1 MISAASRPSV
11 ERPTAVGEVVGAV
24 ERAVAAG
31 RGVRVAGSG
40 HSFTA
45 AVLTDGTLLSLDRMG
60 ALLDAD
66 PRSGLV
72 RVEAGIRLHALSQ
85 ALAEHGL
92 AMPNLGDIDEQ
103 SIAGAIST
111 ATHGTGVTLR
121 NVSAQVR
128 ALRLVTAARR
138 WSSTST
144 AARTCSRRASRSA
157 RSGSSPRSRCRRCR
171 PSRCAASTRRC
182 ALAEV
187 LDGLDERVDGH
198 RHFEF
203 FVFPHADSA
212 LTRTND
218 VVDEP
223 PRPRPQW
230 RAWVDDILLA
240 NRAFQL
246 ACVIGRAFP
255 RAIPSLN
262 RLVTRLSGTS
272 TRVDRSDRIFA
283 SPRLVRF
290 TEMEYALPRAVAAD
304 AVRAI
309 KATAERYAINFPIE
323 VRFVAPDDALL
334 SPAHQRETVYVAV
347 HAFKGMEWEPY
358 FRAVEAI
365 ADEHGGRPHW
375 GKRHFQTAATL
386 APRYPEWERFATVR
400 APPRPGRRVLERLHR
415 SGVGARR
422 GLTAGARSAARRKQ
436 HHRGEGS
443 DRWPG
448 CAPSSSGVCAS
459 LHKPRVFRNT
469 SVLAESRVL
478 H

>member
-1 MISAASRPSV
+1 MWTNWAGDQRCEPAVV
-11 ERPTAVGEVVGAV
+11 ERPSAVGEVVGAV

-31 RGVRVAGSG
+31 RCVRVAGAG
-40 HSFTA
+40 HSFTGA
-45 AVLTDGTLLSLDRMG
+45 ALTDGSLLSLDRMG

-66 PRSGLV
+66 RSSGLV
-72 RVEAGIRLHALSQ
+72 RVEAGIRLHALSE

-128 ALRLVTAARR
+128 ALRLVTGAGEVLDVDGGDELLAARVAVGALGIVTEVTLQTVPAFTLR
-138 WSSTST
+138 GVD
-144 AARTCSRRASRSA
+144 APA
-157 RSGSSPRSRCRRCR
+157 P
-171 PSRCAASTRRC
+171 
-182 ALAEV
+182 LAEV
-187 LDGLDERVDGH
+187 LDGLGARVDGH

-218 VVDEP
+218 VVDESP
-223 PRPRPQW
+223 QPRPAW
-230 RAWVDDILLA
+230 RAWVDDVLLA

-246 ACVIGRAFP
+246 ACVIGRALP
-255 RAIPSLN
+255 AAIPTLN

-290 TEMEYALPRAVAAD
+290 TEMEYAMPRAAAAD

-309 KATAERYAINFPIE
+309 KSAAEGYAINFPIE

-334 SPAHQRETVYVAV
+334 SPAHERETVYVAV
-347 HAFKGMEWEPY
+347 HAFKGMAWEPY
-358 FRAVEAI
+358 FRAVEVI
-365 ADEHGGRPHW
+365 ADAHGGRPHW

-386 APRYPEWERFATVR
+386 APRYPGWGRFAAVR
-400 APPRPGRRVLERLHR
+400 ERLDPDGVFANAYTDRVL
-415 SGVGARR
+415 GPIDA
-422 GLTAGARSAARRKQ
+422 AAR
-436 HHRGEGS
+436 
-443 DRWPG
+443 
-448 CAPSSSGVCAS
+448 AAAS
-459 LHKPRVFRNT
+459 
-469 SVLAESRVL
+469 
-478 H
+478 

>member
-1 MISAASRPSV
+1 MWSNWAGDQRCEPAAV
-11 ERPTAVGEVVGAV
+11 ERPSGVGEVAGAV

-31 RGVRVAGSG
+31 RGGRVAGPG

-45 AVLTDGTLLSLDRMG
+45 AALTDGTLLSLDRMV

-66 PRSGLV
+66 PSSGLV
-72 RVEAGIRLHALSQ
+72 RVEAGIRLHALSR

-103 SIAGAIST
+103 SVAGAIST
-111 ATHGTGVTLR
+111 ATHGTGAQLP

-128 ALRLVTAARR
+128 ALRLVTARG
-138 WSSTST
+138 TVVDVDGGEDLL
-144 AARTCSRRASRSA
+144 AARVAVGALGVVTEVTLQAV
-157 RSGSSPRSRCRRCR
+157 
-171 PSRCAASTRRC
+171 AAFPLRGID
-182 ALAEV
+182 APVAPAEV
-187 LDGLDERVDGH
+187 LDGLDQRFDTH

-218 VVDEP
+218 IVDEP
-223 PRPRPQW
+223 AHPRPQW

-240 NRAFQL
+240 NRAFEL

-262 RLVTRLSGTS
+262 RFVTRLSGTS
-272 TRVDRSDRIFA
+272 TRVERSDRIFA

-309 KATAERYAINFPIE
+309 KATAERHAINFPIE
-323 VRFVAPDDALL
+323 VRFVAPDGALL
-334 SPAHQRETVYVAV
+334 SPAHHRETVYIAV
-347 HAFKGMEWEPY
+347 HAFKGMAWEPY
-358 FRAVEAI
+358 FRAVEAV

-386 APRYPEWERFATVR
+386 APRYPEWERFAAVR
-400 APPRPGRRVLERLHR
+400 ARLDPDGVFSNAYTDRVL
-415 SGVGARR
+415 GTAR
-422 GLTAGARSAARRKQ
+422 AA
-436 HHRGEGS
+436 
-443 DRWPG
+443 
-448 CAPSSSGVCAS
+448 V
-459 LHKPRVFRNT
+459 
-469 SVLAESRVL
+469 
-478 H
+478 

>member
-1 MISAASRPSV
+1 MWTNWAGDQRCEPGTV
-11 ERPTAVGEVVGAV
+11 ERPAAVGEVVGAV
-24 ERAVAAG
+24 ERAVTAG

-40 HSFTA
+40 HSFTPT
-45 AVLTDGTLLSLDRMG
+45 VLTDGTLVTLDRMG
-60 ALLDAD
+60 RVLDAD
-66 PRSGLV
+66 PSSGLV
-72 RVEAGIRLHALSQ
+72 RVEAGIRLHALSE
-85 ALAEHGL
+85 ALARHGL
-92 AMPNLGDIDEQ
+92 AMLNLGDIDEQ

-111 ATHGTGVTLR
+111 ATHGTGATLR

-128 ALRLVTAARR
+128 ALRLVRADGRVVDVDGGEELLAARVALGALGIVTEVTLQAVPAFTLR
-138 WSSTST
+138 GVD
-144 AARTCSRRASRSA
+144 A
-157 RSGSSPRSRCRRCR
+157 PV
-171 PSRCAASTRRC
+171 
-182 ALAEV
+182 ALAKV
-187 LDGLDERVDGH
+187 LDGLAERVDGH

-212 LTRTND
+212 LTRTNEI
-218 VVDEP
+218 VDEP
-223 PRPRPQW
+223 PRPRPRW
-230 RAWVDDILLA
+230 RAWVDDILLG
-240 NRAFQL
+240 NRAFEL
-246 ACVIGRAFP
+246 ACIIGRAFP
-255 RAIPSLN
+255 LAIPSLN

-272 TRVDRSDRIFA
+272 TRVERSDRIFA

-386 APRYPEWERFATVR
+386 APRYPEWERFAAIR
-400 APPRPGRRVLERLHR
+400 ARFDPDGVFSNAYTDRVL
-415 SGVGARR
+415 GA
-422 GLTAGARSAARRKQ
+422 ADGA
-436 HHRGEGS
+436 
-443 DRWPG
+443 
-448 CAPSSSGVCAS
+448 V
-459 LHKPRVFRNT
+459 
-469 SVLAESRVL
+469 
-478 H
+478 

>member
-1 MISAASRPSV
+1 MWSNWAGDQRCEPAAV
-11 ERPTAVGEVVGAV
+11 ERPATVEQVVGAV
-24 ERAVAAG
+24 ERALAAR

-45 AVLTDGTLLSLDRMG
+45 AALTDGTLLSLDRMG
-60 ALLDAD
+60 ALLNAD
-66 PRSGLV
+66 PSSGLV
-72 RVEAGIRLHALSQ
+72 RAEAGIRLQALSR
-85 ALAEHGL
+85 ALAQHGL

-103 SIAGAIST
+103 SVAGAIAT
-111 ATHGTGVTLR
+111 ATHGTGVTLP

-128 ALRLVTAARR
+128 ALRLVTARGTVVDVAGGEELL
-138 WSSTST
+138 
-144 AARTCSRRASRSA
+144 AARVAVGALGVVTEVTLQTVPAFTLRGVDA
-157 RSGSSPRSRCRRCR
+157 PV
-171 PSRCAASTRRC
+171 

-187 LDGLDERVDGH
+187 LDGLEDRVATH

-203 FVFPHADSA
+203 FVFPHADTA
-212 LTRTND
+212 LTRTNEI
-218 VVDEP
+218 VDEP

-255 RAIPSLN
+255 GAIPSLN

-334 SPAHQRETVYVAV
+334 SPAHRRETVYLAV
-347 HAFKGMEWEPY
+347 HAFRGMAWEPY

-365 ADEHGGRPHW
+365 TDEHGGRPHW

-386 APRYPEWERFATVR
+386 APRYPEWERFAAVR
-400 APPRPGRRVLERLHR
+400 ARFDPGGVFSNAYTDRVLGPV
-415 SGVGARR
+415 GV
-422 GLTAGARSAARRKQ
+422 
-436 HHRGEGS
+436 
-443 DRWPG
+443 
-448 CAPSSSGVCAS
+448 
-459 LHKPRVFRNT
+459 
-469 SVLAESRVL
+469 
-478 H
+478 

>member
-1 MISAASRPSV
+1 MWTNWAGDQRCEPATV
-11 ERPTAVGEVVGAV
+11 ERPAAVGEVVGAV

-31 RGVRVAGSG
+31 RCVRVAGSG
-40 HSFTA
+40 HSFTGA
-45 AVLTDGTLLSLDRMG
+45 ALTDGALVRLDRMS

-66 PRSGLV
+66 PATGLI
-72 RVEAGIRLHALSQ
+72 RVEAGITLHALSQ

-103 SIAGAIST
+103 SIAGSIST
-111 ATHGTGVTLR
+111 ATHGTGVTLP
-121 NVSAQVR
+121 NLSAQVR
-128 ALRLVTAARR
+128 ALRLVTAAGDVLELDGGEDLL
-138 WSSTST
+138 
-144 AARTCSRRASRSA
+144 AARVALGVLGIVIEVTLQTVPAFTLRGVDAPA
-157 RSGSSPRSRCRRCR
+157 P
-171 PSRCAASTRRC
+171 
-182 ALAEV
+182 LAEV
-187 LDGLDERVDGH
+187 LDELDARVDGH

-218 VVDEP
+218 AVDEL
-223 PRPRPQW
+223 PRPRSRL
-230 RAWVDDILLA
+230 RAYVDDVLLT

-246 ACVIGRAFP
+246 ACVIGRSVP
-255 RAIPSLN
+255 SAIPSLN

-283 SPRLVRF
+283 TPRLVRF
-290 TEMEYALPRAVAAD
+290 TEMEYALPRPVAAD

-334 SPAHQRETVYVAV
+334 SPAHERETAYVAV

-386 APRYPEWERFATVR
+386 APRYPGWERFAAVR
-400 APPRPGRRVLERLHR
+400 KRMDPGGVFSNAYTDRVL
-415 SGVGARR
+415 GA
-422 GLTAGARSAARRKQ
+422 AGAA
-436 HHRGEGS
+436 
-443 DRWPG
+443 
-448 CAPSSSGVCAS
+448 V
-459 LHKPRVFRNT
+459 
-469 SVLAESRVL
+469 
-478 H
+478 

>member
-1 MISAASRPSV
+1 MWTNWAGDQQCEPAAL
-11 ERPTAVGEVVGAV
+11 ERPAAVGEVVGAV

-31 RGVRVAGSG
+31 RCVRVAGSG
-40 HSFTA
+40 HSFTG
-45 AVLTDGTLLSLDRMG
+45 AVLTDGAILSLDRMG

-66 PRSGLV
+66 PGTGLV
-72 RVEAGIRLHALSQ
+72 RVEAGITLHALSQ

-111 ATHGTGVTLR
+111 ATHGTGVTLP
-121 NVSAQVR
+121 NLSAQVR
-128 ALRLVTAARR
+128 ALRLVTASGEVREIDGGEDLL
-138 WSSTST
+138 
-144 AARTCSRRASRSA
+144 AARVAVGALGIVTEVTLQTVPAFTLRGVDATA
-157 RSGSSPRSRCRRCR
+157 P
-171 PSRCAASTRRC
+171 
-182 ALAEV
+182 LAEV
-187 LDGLDERVDGH
+187 LDGLDGRVAEH

-218 VVDEP
+218 IVDDA

-230 RAWVDDILLA
+230 RAWVDDVLLG
-240 NRAFQL
+240 NGAFQL

-283 SPRLVRF
+283 SPRMVRF
-290 TEMEYALPRAVAAD
+290 TEMEYALPRAAAAD
-304 AVRAI
+304 AVRAV

-334 SPAHQRETVYVAV
+334 SPAYRRESVYVAV

-365 ADEHGGRPHW
+365 ADEYGGRPHW
-375 GKRHFQTAATL
+375 GKRHFQTAGTL

-400 APPRPGRRVLERLHR
+400 ARMDPNGVFSNAYTDRVL
-415 SGVGARR
+415 GVAPALAR
-422 GLTAGARSAARRKQ
+422 
-436 HHRGEGS
+436 
-443 DRWPG
+443 
-448 CAPSSSGVCAS
+448 V
-459 LHKPRVFRNT
+459 
-469 SVLAESRVL
+469 
-478 H
+478 

>member
-1 MISAASRPSV
+1 MWSNWAGDQRCEPAAI
-11 ERPTAVGEVVGAV
+11 ERPAGVGEVVGAV

-31 RGVRVAGSG
+31 RCVRVAGSG

-45 AVLTDGTLLSLDRMG
+45 AALTDGTLLSLDRMG

-66 PRSGLV
+66 PSSGLV
-72 RVEAGIRLHALSQ
+72 RVGAGIRLHALSQ

-128 ALRLVTAARR
+128 ALRLVTARGHVVDLDGGEELL
-138 WSSTST
+138 
-144 AARTCSRRASRSA
+144 AARVAVGALGVITEVTLQTVPAFALRGVDA
-157 RSGSSPRSRCRRCR
+157 PM
-171 PSRCAASTRRC
+171 

-187 LDGLDERVDGH
+187 LDGLEERVDAH

-203 FVFPHADSA
+203 FVFPHAGSA
-212 LTRTND
+212 LTRTNEL
-218 VVDEP
+218 VDAS
-223 PRPRPQW
+223 PRPRPRW
-230 RAWVDDILLA
+230 RAWVDDILVA

-246 ACVIGRAFP
+246 ACVIGRTFP
-255 RAIPSLN
+255 PAIPSLN

-290 TEMEYALPRAVAAD
+290 TEMEYALPRAAAAD
-304 AVRAI
+304 ALRAI

-347 HAFKGMEWEPY
+347 HAFKGMAWEPY

-386 APRYPEWERFATVR
+386 GPRYPEWERFAAVR
-400 APPRPGRRVLERLHR
+400 ARIDPDGVFSNAYTDRVL
-415 SGVGARR
+415 GTAR
-422 GLTAGARSAARRKQ
+422 A
-436 HHRGEGS
+436 
-443 DRWPG
+443 
-448 CAPSSSGVCAS
+448 V
-459 LHKPRVFRNT
+459 V
-469 SVLAESRVL
+469 
-478 H
+478 

>member
-1 MISAASRPSV
+1 M
-11 ERPTAVGEVVGAV
+11 
-24 ERAVAAG
+24 
-31 RGVRVAGSG
+31 RVAGSG

-60 ALLDAD
+60 AVLDVD
-66 PRSGLV
+66 PSSGLV

-85 ALAEHGL
+85 ALAERGL

-121 NVSAQVR
+121 NVSR
-128 ALRLVTAARR
+128 RCARCAWSPPEGR
-138 WSSTST
+138 WSTSR
-144 AARTCSRRASRSA
+144 AARTCSRRASRSG
-157 RSGSSPRSRCRRCR
+157 RSGSSPRSPCRRCR
-171 PSRCAASTRRC
+171 PSRCAASTRRWRWTRSSTGSTS
-182 ALAEV
+182 AST
-187 LDGLDERVDGH
+187 RH

-203 FVFPHADSA
+203 FVFPHADIA

-223 PRPRPQW
+223 PRPRPPW

-246 ACVIGRAFP
+246 ACVIGRTFP

-334 SPAHQRETVYVAV
+334 SPAHQRETVYIAV

-400 APPRPGRRVLERLHR
+400 ARMDPN
-415 SGVGARR
+415 GVFSNAY
-422 GLTAGARSAARRKQ
+422 T
-436 HHRGEGS
+436 
-443 DRWPG
+443 D
-448 CAPSSSGVCAS
+448 
-459 LHKPRVFRNT
+459 RVFGA
-469 SVLAESRVL
+469 VGV
-478 H
+478 

>member
-1 MISAASRPSV
+1 VRAMWTNWAGDERCQPAVV
-11 ERPTAVGEVVGAV
+11 ERPGAVGEVVGAV

-31 RGVRVAGSG
+31 RCVRVAGSG
-40 HSFTA
+40 HSFTGA
-45 AVLTDGTLLSLDRMG
+45 ALTDGALLSLDRIG

-66 PRSGLV
+66 PATGLV
-72 RVEAGIRLHALSQ
+72 RVEAGITLHALSQ

-92 AMPNLGDIDEQ
+92 ALPNLGDVDAQ

-111 ATHGTGVTLR
+111 ATHGTGVTLP
-121 NVSAQVR
+121 NLSAQVR
-128 ALRLVTAARR
+128 ALRLVTAAGKVLELDGGEDLV
-138 WSSTST
+138 
-144 AARTCSRRASRSA
+144 AARVAIGVLGVVTEVTLQTVPAFTLRGVDAPA
-157 RSGSSPRSRCRRCR
+157 P
-171 PSRCAASTRRC
+171 
-182 ALAEV
+182 LAEV
-187 LDGLDERVDGH
+187 LDGLDARVDGH

-218 VVDEP
+218 VVEEP
-223 PRPRPQW
+223 PRPRSKL
-230 RAWVDDILLA
+230 RAYVDDVLLT

-246 ACVIGRAFP
+246 ACVVGRAFP
-255 RAIPSLN
+255 SAIPSLN

-272 TRVDRSDRIFA
+272 TRIDRSDRIFA

-290 TEMEYALPRAVAAD
+290 TEMEYALPRPVAAD

-334 SPAHQRETVYVAV
+334 SPAHERATAYVAV

-386 APRYPEWERFATVR
+386 APRYPGWERFAAVR
-400 APPRPGRRVLERLHR
+400 ARMDPGGVFTNAYTDRVLGAV
-415 SGVGARR
+415 GV
-422 GLTAGARSAARRKQ
+422 
-436 HHRGEGS
+436 
-443 DRWPG
+443 
-448 CAPSSSGVCAS
+448 
-459 LHKPRVFRNT
+459 
-469 SVLAESRVL
+469 
-478 H
+478 

>member
-1 MISAASRPSV
+1 MWTNWAGDQRCEPAAV
-11 ERPTAVGEVVGAV
+11 ERPAAVGEVVGAV

-31 RGVRVAGSG
+31 RCVRVAGSG
-40 HSFTA
+40 HSFTP

-66 PRSGLV
+66 PATGLV
-72 RVEAGIRLHALSQ
+72 RVEAGISLHALSQ

-103 SIAGAIST
+103 SVAGAIST

-128 ALRLVTAARR
+128 SMRLVTAAGNVVDLDGGEELL
-138 WSSTST
+138 
-144 AARTCSRRASRSA
+144 AARVAVGALGIVTEVTLQTVPAFTLRGVDKPA
-157 RSGSSPRSRCRRCR
+157 P
-171 PSRCAASTRRC
+171 
-182 ALAEV
+182 LAEV
-187 LDGLDERVDGH
+187 LEGLDARVDGH

-218 VVDEP
+218 IVDEP
-223 PRPRPQW
+223 PRPRPKL
-230 RAWVDDILLA
+230 RAYVDDILLG
-240 NRAFQL
+240 NYAFQL

-255 RAIPSLN
+255 AAIPTLN
-262 RLVTRLSGTS
+262 RLVTRISGSS

-283 SPRLVRF
+283 SPRKVRF
-290 TEMEYALPRAVAAD
+290 TEMEYALPRPVAAD

-309 KATAERYAINFPIE
+309 KATAERFAINFPVE

-334 SPAHQRETVYVAV
+334 SPAHERETVYVAV
-347 HAFKGMEWEPY
+347 HCFKGMEWEPY

-386 APRYPEWERFATVR
+386 ATRYPGWERFQAVR
-400 APPRPGRRVLERLHR
+400 ERMDPDGVFSNAYTDRVF
-415 SGVGARR
+415 GA
-422 GLTAGARSAARRKQ
+422 AGAAAR
-436 HHRGEGS
+436 
-443 DRWPG
+443 
-448 CAPSSSGVCAS
+448 V
-459 LHKPRVFRNT
+459 V
-469 SVLAESRVL
+469 
-478 H
+478 

>member
-1 MISAASRPSV
+1 MWTNWAGDQRCEPATV
-11 ERPTAVGEVVGAV
+11 ERPAAVGEVVGAV

-31 RGVRVAGSG
+31 RCVRVAGSG
-40 HSFTA
+40 HSFTGA
-45 AVLTDGTLLSLDRMG
+45 ALTDGTLVSLDRMS

-66 PRSGLV
+66 PATGLV
-72 RVEAGIRLHALSQ
+72 RVEAGMTLHALSQ

-103 SIAGAIST
+103 SIAGTIST
-111 ATHGTGVTLR
+111 GTHGTGITLP
-121 NVSAQVR
+121 NLSAQVR
-128 ALRLVTAARR
+128 ALRLVTAAGDVLELDGGQDLL
-138 WSSTST
+138 
-144 AARTCSRRASRSA
+144 AARVALGVLGIVTEVTLQTVPAFTLRGVDAPA
-157 RSGSSPRSRCRRCR
+157 P
-171 PSRCAASTRRC
+171 
-182 ALAEV
+182 LAEV
-187 LDGLDERVDGH
+187 LDELDARVDGH

-218 VVDEP
+218 AVDEP
-223 PRPRPQW
+223 PRPRSRL
-230 RAWVDDILLA
+230 RAYVDDVLLT

-246 ACVIGRAFP
+246 ACVIGRSVP
-255 RAIPSLN
+255 SAIPSLN

-283 SPRLVRF
+283 TPRLVRF
-290 TEMEYALPRAVAAD
+290 TEMEYALPRPVAAD

-334 SPAHQRETVYVAV
+334 SPAHERETAYVAV

-386 APRYPEWERFATVR
+386 APRYPGWERFAAVR
-400 APPRPGRRVLERLHR
+400 ERMDPDGVFTNPYTDRVL
-415 SGVGARR
+415 GA
-422 GLTAGARSAARRKQ
+422 AGA
-436 HHRGEGS
+436 
-443 DRWPG
+443 
-448 CAPSSSGVCAS
+448 GV
-459 LHKPRVFRNT
+459 
-469 SVLAESRVL
+469 
-478 H
+478 

>member
-1 MISAASRPSV
+1 MWSNWAGDQRCEPAAV
-11 ERPTAVGEVVGAV
+11 ERPSRVEEVVGAV
-24 ERAVAAG
+24 ERAVAAR

-40 HSFTA
+40 HSFTP
-45 AVLTDGTLLSLDRMG
+45 AVLTDATLLSLDRMG

-66 PRSGLV
+66 PGSGLV
-72 RVEAGIRLHALSQ
+72 RAEAGIRLHALSRG
-85 ALAEHGL
+85 LAQHGL

-103 SIAGAIST
+103 SVAGAIAT
-111 ATHGTGVTLR
+111 ATHGTGVTLP

-128 ALRLVTAARR
+128 ALRLVSARGTVVDVAGGEELLAARVAIGALGVVTEVTLQTVPAFTLR
-138 WSSTST
+138 GVD
-144 AARTCSRRASRSA
+144 A
-157 RSGSSPRSRCRRCR
+157 PV
-171 PSRCAASTRRC
+171 

-187 LDGLDERVDGH
+187 LDGLDERVETH

-203 FVFPHADSA
+203 FVFPHADTA

-262 RLVTRLSGTS
+262 RLATRLSGTS

-334 SPAHQRETVYVAV
+334 SPAHQRETVYIAV
-347 HAFKGMEWEPY
+347 HAFKGMPWEPY

-386 APRYPEWERFATVR
+386 APRYPGWERFAGVR
-400 APPRPGRRVLERLHR
+400 ARFDPDGVFSNAYTDRVLGAV
-415 SGVGARR
+415 GV
-422 GLTAGARSAARRKQ
+422 
-436 HHRGEGS
+436 
-443 DRWPG
+443 
-448 CAPSSSGVCAS
+448 
-459 LHKPRVFRNT
+459 
-469 SVLAESRVL
+469 
-478 H
+478 

>member
-1 MISAASRPSV
+1 
-11 ERPTAVGEVVGAV
+11 
-24 ERAVAAG
+24 
-31 RGVRVAGSG
+31 
-40 HSFTA
+40 
-45 AVLTDGTLLSLDRMG
+45 MG

-66 PRSGLV
+66 PARGLV
-72 RVEAGIRLHALSQ
+72 RVEAGIRLHALSE

-103 SIAGAIST
+103 SIAGAIAT
-111 ATHGTGVTLR
+111 ATHGTGATLP

-128 ALRLVTAARR
+128 ALRLVTAAGAVLDVDGGEDLL
-138 WSSTST
+138 
-144 AARTCSRRASRSA
+144 AARVAVGALGVVTEVTLQTVPAFTLRGVDAPA
-157 RSGSSPRSRCRRCR
+157 P
-171 PSRCAASTRRC
+171 
-182 ALAEV
+182 LAEV
-187 LDGLDERVDGH
+187 LDGLDARVGGH

-230 RAWVDDILLA
+230 RAWVDDVLLN

-246 ACVIGRAFP
+246 ACVIGRALP
-255 RAIPSLN
+255 GAIPTLN
-262 RLVTRLSGTS
+262 RLVTRLSGTR
-272 TRVDRSDRIFA
+272 TLVDRSDRVFA

-290 TEMEYALPRAVAAD
+290 TEMEYAMPRAAAAD

-309 KATAERYAINFPIE
+309 KAAAEGYAINFPIE

-334 SPAHQRETVYVAV
+334 SPAHERETVYVAV
-347 HAFKGMEWEPY
+347 HAFKGMAWEPY

-386 APRYPEWERFATVR
+386 APRYPGWERFAAVR
-400 APPRPGRRVLERLHR
+400 ARLDPDGLFANAYTDR
-415 SGVGARR
+415 ALGPAGV
-422 GLTAGARSAARRKQ
+422 AAR
-436 HHRGEGS
+436 
-443 DRWPG
+443 
-448 CAPSSSGVCAS
+448 APT
-459 LHKPRVFRNT
+459 N
-469 SVLAESRVL
+469 
-478 H
+478 

>member
-1 MISAASRPSV
+1 MWSNWAGDQRCEPAAI
-11 ERPTAVGEVVGAV
+11 ERPAGVGEVVGAV

-31 RGVRVAGSG
+31 RCVRVAGSG

-45 AVLTDGTLLSLDRMG
+45 AALTDGTLLSLDRMG

-66 PRSGLV
+66 PSSGLV

-92 AMPNLGDIDEQ
+92 AMPNLGDIDDQ
-103 SIAGAIST
+103 SIAGAIAT

-128 ALRLVTAARR
+128 ALRLVTARGHVADLDGGEELL
-138 WSSTST
+138 
-144 AARTCSRRASRSA
+144 AARVAVGALGAVTEVTLQTVPAFTLRGVDA
-157 RSGSSPRSRCRRCR
+157 PV
-171 PSRCAASTRRC
+171 

-187 LDGLDERVDGH
+187 LDGLDDRVDAH

-212 LTRTND
+212 LTRTNE
-218 VVDEP
+218 VVDESAR
-223 PRPRPQW
+223 PRPRW

-246 ACVIGRAFP
+246 ACVIGRTFP
-255 RAIPSLN
+255 SAIPSLN
-262 RLVTRLSGTS
+262 RLVTRLAGTS

-290 TEMEYALPRAVAAD
+290 TEMEYALPRAAAAD
-304 AVRAI
+304 ALRAI
-309 KATAERYAINFPIE
+309 KVTAERYAINFPIE

-347 HAFKGMEWEPY
+347 HAFKGMAWEPY

-386 APRYPEWERFATVR
+386 APRYPEWERFAAVR
-400 APPRPGRRVLERLHR
+400 SRFDPDGVFSNAYTDRVLGITR
-415 SGVGARR
+415 
-422 GLTAGARSAARRKQ
+422 AA
-436 HHRGEGS
+436 
-443 DRWPG
+443 
-448 CAPSSSGVCAS
+448 V
-459 LHKPRVFRNT
+459 
-469 SVLAESRVL
+469 
-478 H
+478 

>member
-1 MISAASRPSV
+1 MWINWAGDQRCEPAV
-11 ERPTAVGEVVGAV
+11 IERPTAVGEVVGAV

-31 RGVRVAGSG
+31 RCVRVAGSG
-40 HSFTA
+40 HSFTSA
-45 AVLTDGTLLSLDRMG
+45 ALTDGALLRLGRMG
-60 ALLDAD
+60 ALLEAD
-66 PRSGLV
+66 RATGLV
-72 RVEAGIRLHALSQ
+72 RVEAGITLHALSD

-111 ATHGTGVTLR
+111 ATHGTGITLA
-121 NVSAQVR
+121 NLSAQVR
-128 ALRLVTAARR
+128 ALRLVTAAGEIREVDGGEDLL
-138 WSSTST
+138 
-144 AARTCSRRASRSA
+144 AARVAI
-157 RSGSSPRSRCRRCR
+157 GSLGVVTEVTLQTVPAFTLRGVDA
-171 PSRCAASTRRC
+171 PA

-187 LDGLDERVDGH
+187 LDGLDARVEGH

-218 VVDEP
+218 SVDEP
-223 PRPRPQW
+223 AQPRSRR
-230 RAWVDDILLA
+230 RAYVDDVLLA

-246 ACVIGRAFP
+246 ACVIGRTLP
-255 RAIPSLN
+255 PAIPSLN
-262 RLVTRLSGTS
+262 RLVTRLAGAS
-272 TRVDRSDRIFA
+272 TRIDRSDRIFA
-283 SPRLVRF
+283 TPRLVRF
-290 TEMEYALPRAVAAD
+290 TEMEYAFPRPVAAD

-334 SPAHQRETVYVAV
+334 SPAYERETAYIAV

-386 APRYPEWERFATVR
+386 APRYPEWERFAAVR
-400 APPRPGRRVLERLHR
+400 ARLDPDGVFSNVYTDRVLGPA
-415 SGVGARR
+415 GV
-422 GLTAGARSAARRKQ
+422 
-436 HHRGEGS
+436 
-443 DRWPG
+443 
-448 CAPSSSGVCAS
+448 
-459 LHKPRVFRNT
+459 
-469 SVLAESRVL
+469 
-478 H
+478 

>member
-1 MISAASRPSV
+1 MWSNWAGDQRCEPAAV
-11 ERPTAVGEVVGAV
+11 ERPSGVGEVAGAV
-24 ERAVAAG
+24 ERAVGAG

-45 AVLTDGTLLSLDRMG
+45 AVLTDGALLSLDRMG
-60 ALLDAD
+60 ALVDVD
-66 PRSGLV
+66 PSGLV
-72 RVEAGIRLHALSQ
+72 RVEAGIRLHALSG
-85 ALAEHGL
+85 ALAEHGM

-103 SIAGAIST
+103 SVAGAIST
-111 ATHGTGVTLR
+111 ATHGTGATLP

-128 ALRLVTAARR
+128 ALRLVTARG
-138 WSSTST
+138 TVVDVDGGEELL
-144 AARTCSRRASRSA
+144 AARVAV
-157 RSGSSPRSRCRRCR
+157 G
-171 PSRCAASTRRC
+171 
-182 ALAEV
+182 ALGVVTEVTLQAVPAFTLRGVDAPVALTEV
-187 LDGLDERVDGH
+187 LDGLDERVDSH

-223 PRPRPQW
+223 AHPRPPW

-290 TEMEYALPRAVAAD
+290 TEMEYALPRAAAAD

-334 SPAHQRETVYVAV
+334 SPAHRRETVYIAV
-347 HAFKGMEWEPY
+347 HAFKGMAWEPY
-358 FRAVEAI
+358 FRAVEAV
-365 ADEHGGRPHW
+365 ADGHGGRPHW

-386 APRYPEWERFATVR
+386 APRYPEWERFAAVR
-400 APPRPGRRVLERLHR
+400 ARLDPDGVFSNAYTDRVLGPA
-415 SGVGARR
+415 SGV
-422 GLTAGARSAARRKQ
+422 
-436 HHRGEGS
+436 
-443 DRWPG
+443 
-448 CAPSSSGVCAS
+448 
-459 LHKPRVFRNT
+459 
-469 SVLAESRVL
+469 
-478 H
+478 